1 VAEGTATRRS
11 GEGTGIG
18 GDGNGGFGSILGRG
32 DSDALRFYRENV
44 IPDAVNKN
52 WVFSENMTKRRF
64 NLEAVIVIRIMPN
77 GEITDIWFERKSGD
91 KYFDDSA
98 YKAVIKSNP
107 LPALPFGYGPYK
119 VGLRF
124 TPSGMK

>member
-1 VAEGTATRRS
+1 
-11 GEGTGIG
+11 
-18 GDGNGGFGSILGRG
+18 
-32 DSDALRFYRENV
+32 V
-44 IPDAVNKN
+44 IPDAINRN
-52 WVFSENMTKRRF
+52 WAFSEHMTHRRF
-64 NLEAVIVIRIMPN
+64 NLEAILVIRIQSS
-77 GEITDIWFERKSGD
+77 GHISDVWFEKKSGD

-107 LPALPFGYGPYK
+107 LPSLPSGHGTYK